1 MKEGISLTEYF
12 FDTDCLCAF
21 LWVQRQDILVQLY
34 SKQLVIPEPV
44 YQELCRP
51 QIQHLKTRADL
62 LIKQNHGRKQSL
74 QINSPAFSL
83 YMMLTRKPEHGWPII
98 GNGEAAAIALAKE
111 EKGIVASNN
120 LRDISAPVAF
130 YQLNLVTTGDI
141 LEKAFSQN
149 FITETEGNQIW
160 QAMLMK
166 RRRLGAK
173 SFTDYLKRRENHA

>member
-1 MKEGISLTEYF
+1 M
-12 FDTDCLCAF
+12 
-21 LWVQRQDILVQLY
+21 
-34 SKQLVIPEPV
+34 
-44 YQELCRP
+44 
-51 QIQHLKTRADL
+51 
-62 LIKQNHGRKQSL
+62 LITL
-74 QINSPAFSL
+74 
-83 YMMLTRKPEHGWPII
+83 M
-98 GNGEAAAIALAKE
+98 AIALAKE